1 MKTKEELLKYIG
13 RIEQVGGVKEYMLT
27 EGKSKGMKAID
38 IDTGLIRFTILPD
51 RCLDIAH
58 MSYKSIPI
66 SWISRV
72 GLTAPEF
79 YEKEG
84 LGWLRSFFG
93 GLVTTCGLKNIG
105 KPSDGVGLHG
115 RISNTPA
122 EKLSIS
128 EEWTDGKYVM
138 AVSGKMR
145 ESVIFGENLVLRRT
159 IKAVLGEARIVIEDE
174 IENVGHESEEY
185 AICYHCNFGYPLVS
199 ENARIIGIPQEFSS
213 ITRPTKGASEECIAV
228 DFTDHD
234 VEVGIENG
242 GLGAYIKYS
251 RDLLDDFLVWKMQGQ
266 GDYVI
271 GLEPRTSSLN
281 GIEEIRESGK
291 SKTLSPQETVKSQIE
306 FIVKECSS
314 DFSIRPNSLFN
325 WLSQS

>member
-13 RIEQVGGVKEYMLT
+13 RIEQVGGIKEYTLS

-38 IDTGLIRFTILPD
+38 INTGLIRFTILPD

-79 YEKEG
+79 YETEG

-105 KPSDGVGLHG
+105 KPSGGVGLHG

-128 EEWTDGKYVM
+128 EEWTDGKYV
-138 AVSGKMR
+138 
-145 ESVIFGENLVLRRT
+145 
-159 IKAVLGEARIVIEDE
+159 
-174 IENVGHESEEY
+174 
-185 AICYHCNFGYPLVS
+185 
-199 ENARIIGIPQEFSS
+199 
-213 ITRPTKGASEECIAV
+213 
-228 DFTDHD
+228 
-234 VEVGIENG
+234 
-242 GLGAYIKYS
+242 
-251 RDLLDDFLVWKMQGQ
+251 
-266 GDYVI
+266 
-271 GLEPRTSSLN
+271 
-281 GIEEIRESGK
+281 
-291 SKTLSPQETVKSQIE
+291 
-306 FIVKECSS
+306 
-314 DFSIRPNSLFN
+314 
-325 WLSQS
+325 